1 MLLLENTFTALES
14 MPEDS
19 VKEIKPKKK
28 INPELDKLAQKFD
41 DEFSDE
47 EDTFE
52 IEFAMFKRDYYMQKL
67 GYVEVNR

>member
-1 MLLLENTFTALES
+1 MENTFTALES

-19 VKEIKPKKK
+19 VEEIKPKKK